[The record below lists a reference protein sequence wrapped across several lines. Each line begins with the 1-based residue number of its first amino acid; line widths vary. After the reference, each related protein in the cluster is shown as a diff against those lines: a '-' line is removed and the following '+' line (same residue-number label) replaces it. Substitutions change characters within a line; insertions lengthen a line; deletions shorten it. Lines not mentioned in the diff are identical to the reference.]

1 MQPKAFAKEFVV
13 QAPSKQGFTNS
24 IYAIMEKDHRDG
36 QGIDSGFDFSIDSG
50 FDFSI
55 DSGFDFSL
63 FSIVFCRVFFLI
75 CFFSKINILE
85 LIFLLKMYQFGKY

>member
-1 MQPKAFAKEFVV
+1 MGRV
-13 QAPSKQGFTNS
+13 
-24 IYAIMEKDHRDG
+24 
-36 QGIDSGFDFSIDSG
+36 IDSGIDFSIDSG

-63 FSIVFCRVFFLI
+63 FSIVFCRVFLLI